1 MVSISDCKLPGRV
14 NGAKFSQF
22 VCLSDM
28 SRSSGFSAFREKSHC
43 VRPGYFVVQGCIYKC
58 SLCFVHV
65 FKLCETWSSQVLQM
79 PTNYPYTY
87 FFFACIPRE
96 LVTSPVMQTVGIHGR
111 SSVLPYLECLTT
123 SSPLPFC
130 PICSFAPLAQECRF
144 ILSAVSRR

>member
-1 MVSISDCKLPGRV
+1 MERNFLSSSLCQICQDPVDFQRFGRSHIACDQDILWFKAV
-14 NGAKFSQF
+14 FINA
-22 VCLSDM
+22 VCVLCM
-28 SRSSGFSAFREKSHC
+28 SSNC
-43 VRPGYFVVQGCIYKC
+43 VRLGPVRYCKC
-58 SLCFVHV
+58 QQTTL
-65 FKLCETWSSQVLQM
+65 TRI
-79 PTNYPYTY
+79 